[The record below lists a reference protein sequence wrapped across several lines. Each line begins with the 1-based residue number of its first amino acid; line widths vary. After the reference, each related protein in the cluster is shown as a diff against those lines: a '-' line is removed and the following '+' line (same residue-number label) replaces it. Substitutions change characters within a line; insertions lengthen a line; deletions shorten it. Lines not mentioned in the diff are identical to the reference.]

1 MTTMT
6 RFVPL
11 RSTFNEMAALQDR
24 FNSIFSEFAR
34 PLTTDT
40 QTETASAMGSFVPA
54 VDVYEDANALKLQLE
69 VPGVK
74 QDDLDIR
81 IENQTL
87 TIKGERKLE
96 SAAKQE
102 NFHRIERRFG
112 SFTRTFTL
120 PQTIDTEAVTASYD
134 AGVLTVSLG
143 KKAEAQPKQVKIEVL
158 APGQNANLAANA
170 KPVEGERIS

>member
-11 RSTFNEMAALQDR
+11 RSTFGEMAALQDR
-24 FNSIFSEFAR
+24 FNSIFSDFAR
-34 PLTTDT
+34 PLIADT
-40 QTETASAMGSFVPA
+40 PAETASTMGSFVPA
-54 VDVYEDANALKLQLE
+54 VDVYEDAQALRLQLE

-74 QDDLDIR
+74 QEDLDIR

-96 SAAKQE
+96 ATAKQE

-112 SFTRTFTL
+112 SFVRTFTL
-120 PQTIDTEAVTASYD
+120 PTSVDTEAVTAAYD
-134 AGVLTVSLG
+134 AGVLTISLG
-143 KKAEAQPKQVKIEVL
+143 KKPKQVKIEVL
-158 APGQNANLAANA
+158 APERNPANPTIQGA
-170 KPVEGERIS
+170 

>member
-6 RFVPL
+6 RFIPL
-11 RSTFNEMAALQDR
+11 RSSLNEMANLQGR

-34 PLTTDT
+34 PLIGED
-40 QTETASAMGSFVPA
+40 QAEMSAATGTFVPS
-54 VDVYEDANALKLQLE
+54 VDVYEDAEALVLQLE

-87 TIKGERKLE
+87 TIKGERKFE
-96 SAAKQE
+96 SGAKQE
-102 NFHRIERRFG
+102 NFHRSERRFG

-120 PQTIDTEAVTASYD
+120 PQTIDTEAVAATCD
-134 AGVLTVSLG
+134 AGVLTISLN
-143 KKAEAQPKQVKIEVL
+143 KKAEAQPKQVKIEVVGPERHTSPEGQSK
-158 APGQNANLAANA
+158 PGT
-170 KPVEGERIS
+170 GERLS